1 VEKLKAA
8 EIAVDVAI
16 ESIAGALAHGNR
28 IEIRGLGSF
37 KVKKYDGYDGRNP
50 RSGEKIEVKPK
61 KLPFFKVGK
70 ELKDRLNGG
79 GGAESPGCFNGGL
92 QLAVAEDQSYHVCYP
107 HSNPS

>member
-1 VEKLKAA
+1 MTKSQLIEALATAEGITVKAA

-16 ESIAGALAHGNR
+16 DSIASALVHGNR

-37 KVKKYDGYDGRNP
+37 KVKNYDGYDGRNP
-50 RSGEKIEVKPK
+50 KSGEKIEVKPK

-79 GGAESPGCFNGGL
+79 DYADPPG
-92 QLAVAEDQSYHVCYP
+92 
-107 HSNPS
+107 